1 MKTNK
6 RPELILSLI
15 ALAGLARE
23 VVSRYVQTQ
32 LFEYGY
38 KWSKTKPGD
47 INAPLHVRQ
56 PVLRVCSSD
65 WNAADIT
72 FCDGPQYSDGP
83 VIVFDVSQVE
93 LFLSRAREALIESRI
108 INGVIVTITP
118 KNVDLNVTDLVNAT
132 TIEAKKI
139 QHELFGS
146 ELGSSPA

>member
-6 RPELILSLI
+6 RPELILNLI
-15 ALAGLARE
+15 ALVGLSRE
-23 VVSRYVQTQ
+23 IVSRYVQTK

-38 KWSKTKPGD
+38 RWSANPQTTL
-47 INAPLHVRQ
+47 PLHVRQ
-56 PVLRVCSSD
+56 PVLRVCSPEWEVTS
-65 WNAADIT
+65 IT